1 MRSVVPRMRVF
12 ALAWAAVFAR
22 LLARPAFPTIMT
34 AEHRMFRVLPVRHGF
49 VELALYVRFGRSH
62 AKAIEYLLDNW
73 AHGHGYTAT

>member
-1 MRSVVPRMRVF
+1 
-12 ALAWAAVFAR
+12 
-22 LLARPAFPTIMT
+22 
-34 AEHRMFRVLPVRHGF
+34 MFRVLPVRHGF